1 MKILSKLM
9 LLALPVLAA
18 CGGGSN
24 DETCTTDANLNKTC
38 VAKTSHALPE
48 GIWGGATNTGLSV
61 QTLVL
66 ENGQYFSVYT
76 SSAIFTWLVEGIMTA
91 ADGTFT
97 DPAAVV
103 FASSGA
109 VQSTAVN
116 GTFLAKTSFS
126 ATTPG
131 TLQFNGNY
139 NTVYDTPL
147 TVADV
152 SGSSWNNTVP
162 VMTTVTFNADG
173 SLTGSQG
180 GCTFTGSVK
189 PRATGKHV
197 LDGTLTFTSPACAIG
212 NGVSLPIEATVING
226 QLTFV
231 GVTPQRTGAFYLSAT
246 R

>member
-18 CGGGSN
+18 CGGGSS
-24 DETCTTDANLNKTC
+24 DQVCTTDANLNKSC
-38 VAKTSHALPE
+38 APKTSHALPE
-48 GIWGGATNTGLSV
+48 GIWGGATNNGLSV

-76 SSAIFTWLVEGIMTA
+76 SSGLFTWLVEGITTA
-91 ADGTFT
+91 TDGAFT

-103 FASSGA
+103 FATSGA
-109 VQSTAVN
+109 VQATAVN
-116 GTFLAKTSFS
+116 GSFLAKTSFS

-139 NTVYDTPL
+139 NAVYDTPL
-147 TVADV
+147 AVADV
-152 SGSSWNNTVP
+152 LGAWHNTVP
-162 VMTTVTFNADG
+162 VMTTVDFAADG
-173 SLTGSQG
+173 SLTGQQG
-180 GCTFTGSVK
+180 GCTFTGSVR
-189 PRATGKHV
+189 PRSTGKHV
-197 LDGTLTFTSPACAIG
+197 LDGTLTFASAACAIG
-212 NGVSLPIEATVING
+212 NGVSLPIESTVING